1 MNEAPGNPYRV
12 NMLNADHRFDDSAA
26 YEHFMGSWSRAVG
39 AVFLQWLAPPPD
51 ARWLDVGCGT
61 GIFTKLILD
70 TSAPAEV
77 FAVDPEAAQIDYARR
92 QPSLARNFH
101 IADGCALPFPESTFD
116 IVVSALV
123 MNFISDRPQALS
135 EMRRVVRPGG
145 VVGGYVWDF
154 TAEASPS
161 WPLRRA
167 LHESDIQ
174 IPIIP
179 GALSSSLDALR
190 LLFAKGGLVGI
201 ATRSIE
207 VTVRFSNFQAFW
219 QSQTPSYSPITKMIT
234 SLSPADRTRLVEA
247 LRARLPIDQR
257 GQIQYRARA
266 NAIKGNTPK

>member
-70 TSAPAEV
+70 TAPAEV

-92 QPSLARNFH
+92 QPSLARTNFR

-154 TAEASPS
+154 TAEASPVGHCVVLCTKAISKFPAFRVLLVPASMRSGCYSRKGGS
-161 WPLRRA
+161 WTLLLGPLRSPCDFLISR
-167 LHESDIQ
+167 
-174 IPIIP
+174 
-179 GALSSSLDALR
+179 
-190 LLFAKGGLVGI
+190 
-201 ATRSIE
+201 RSGSRKHP
-207 VTVRFSNFQAFW
+207 VT
-219 QSQTPSYSPITKMIT
+219 
-234 SLSPADRTRLVEA
+234 
-247 LRARLPIDQR
+247 ARLQR
-257 GQIQYRARA
+257 
-266 NAIKGNTPK
+266 

>member
-1 MNEAPGNPYRV
+1 MNEAPSNPYRV

-92 QPSLARNFH
+92 QPSLANFR
-101 IADGCALPFPESTFD
+101 IADGCALPFPESMFD

-135 EMRRVVRPGG
+135 EMRRVIRPGG

-174 IPIIP
+174 VPSIQVLVVPASMRS
-179 GALSSSLDALR
+179 GCCSR
-190 LLFAKGGLVGI
+190 KGGSWALLLGPL
-201 ATRSIE
+201 RSPCDFLISRRSGSRKHP
-207 VTVRFSNFQAFW
+207 V
-219 QSQTPSYSPITKMIT
+219 I
-234 SLSPADRTRLVEA
+234 
-247 LRARLPIDQR
+247 ARLQR
-257 GQIQYRARA
+257 
-266 NAIKGNTPK
+266 